1 MLNNYLRAFSKEY
14 WITGIG
20 YLLTLVIC
28 FGLAKYF
35 EVGFDAVELL
45 TILVLFEALIILNS
59 ARNGLVKYLKQEYGE
74 DWYNKDK

>member
-1 MLNNYLRAFSKEY
+1 MLDRYLRAFSKEY
-14 WITGIG
+14 RATGIG
-20 YLLTLVIC
+20 YLLIIVIC
-28 FGLAKYF
+28 FGLARYL

-59 ARNGLVKYLKQEYGE
+59 ARNGLVEYLKQEYGE